1 MPAGL
6 RRFEERPMAKK
17 LTFEE
22 ALKALEEIVAKIESG
37 QVPLE
42 KSIEMYAEGIAL
54 VKQCRAILDS
64 AEGKIQLLAKG
75 EGESLEPAGALSEPA
90 DGPGEDRKE

>member
-1 MPAGL
+1 
-6 RRFEERPMAKK
+6 MAKK

-64 AEGKIQLLAKG
+64 AESKIQLLAKG
-75 EGESLEPAGALSEPA
+75 EGESLEPAGALEEPA

>member
-1 MPAGL
+1 
-6 RRFEERPMAKK
+6 MAKK

-42 KSIEMYAEGIAL
+42 KSIEMYAEGIGL

-64 AEGKIQLLAKG
+64 AESKIQLLAKG
-75 EGESLEPAGALSEPA
+75 EGESLEPAGALEEPA
-90 DGPGEDRKE
+90 DGTGEDRKE

>member
-1 MPAGL
+1 
-6 RRFEERPMAKK
+6 MAKK

-64 AEGKIQLLAKG
+64 AESKIQLLAKG
-75 EGESLEPAGALSEPA
+75 EGESLEPAGELEEPA

>member
-1 MPAGL
+1 
-6 RRFEERPMAKK
+6 MAKK

-42 KSIEMYAEGIAL
+42 KSIEMYAEGIGL

-64 AEGKIQLLAKG
+64 AESKIQLLAKG
-75 EGESLEPAGALSEPA
+75 EGESLEPAGALEEPA